1 MGSRGTPAFRLVF
14 KVHIT
19 IEADLHKEAIHQSK
33 HPRV

>member
-1 MGSRGTPAFRLVF
+1 MGSRGAPTFRLVF

-19 IEADLHKEAIHQSK
+19 IEADLHKEASDQSK

>member
-1 MGSRGTPAFRLVF
+1 MGSRSTPAFRLVF

-19 IEADLHKEAIHQSK
+19 IEADLNKEASDQSK

>member
-19 IEADLHKEAIHQSK
+19 IEADLHKEASDQSK